1 MKIDSHQHFWKY
13 DPIRD
18 SWIDDSMETIRRD
31 FFPDDL
37 EGSLEQNGID
47 GCVAVQA
54 DQTEE
59 ETEFLLQLA
68 SENNFIKGVVGW
80 VDLCASNI
88 SERLGH
94 FSKNPYF
101 KGVRHILQAE
111 HNDFMLQKSFQH
123 GIEQLKQFDLSY
135 DILVFPNQL
144 KNSIALVER
153 FPEQRFVLDH
163 LGKPNIKDGE
173 MDNWKADIEA
183 LAKHPNVYCK
193 LSGMVTEADWNNWKP
208 HDIYPYIDEI
218 INAFDTNRIM
228 YGSDW
233 PVCLLAGKY
242 DEVFGIVKEY
252 IGHLTKDEQNNIL
265 GGAAT
270 SFYKLSA

>member
-37 EGSLEQNGID
+37 EDLLEQNGID

-54 DQTEE
+54 DQSEK
-59 ETEFLLQLA
+59 ETEFLLHLA
-68 SENNFIKGVVGW
+68 NENNFIKGVVGW
-80 VDLCASNI
+80 VDLCASNV

-111 HNDFMLQKSFQH
+111 NNDFMLQKSFQH

-173 MDNWKADIEA
+173 MDNWRADIEA

-208 HDIYPYIDEI
+208 HDIYPYIEKI
-218 INAFDTNRIM
+218 INAFGTDRIM

-252 IGHLTKDEQNNIL
+252 IRQLTKDEQNNIL
-265 GGAAT
+265 GGAAA

>member
-37 EGSLEQNGID
+37 EDLLEQNGID

-54 DQTEE
+54 DQSEE

-80 VDLCASNI
+80 VDLCASNV

-111 HNDFMLQKSFQH
+111 NNDFMLQKSFQH

-173 MDNWKADIEA
+173 MDNWKANIEA
-183 LAKHPNVYCK
+183 LAEYPNVYCK
-193 LSGMVTEADWNNWKP
+193 LSGMVTEADWNNWKS
-208 HDIYPYIDEI
+208 HDIYPYIEKI
-218 INAFDTNRIM
+218 INAFGADRIM

-252 IGHLTKDEQNNIL
+252 IGQLTKDEQNNIL